1 MKIGKMK
8 KKNSELFIIIRCNYI
23 YFLLAIFFIIFK
35 VLTHIFIF
43 SLFSVVRPEA
53 MEMTIMQDAMMSRI
67 TFDPAKMRKSHTNY
81 GVEMLMFIDY
91 AMFKR

>member
-1 MKIGKMK
+1 MLKDV
-8 KKNSELFIIIRCNYI
+8 F
-23 YFLLAIFFIIFK
+23 
-35 VLTHIFIF
+35 TFIF
-43 SLFSVVRPEA
+43 LSSFFSINFNILTNVVIFPLFSVVRPEA

>member
-1 MKIGKMK
+1 MV
-8 KKNSELFIIIRCNYI
+8 
-23 YFLLAIFFIIFK
+23 FFPSF
-35 VLTHIFIF
+35 T
-43 SLFSVVRPEA
+43 VVRPEA

-67 TFDPAKMRKSHTNY
+67 TFDPAKMAKSRANY